1 MRHWLVFRVVAVLLF
16 GVFALVQWNDPDP
29 LAWIAVYGFAATAAA
44 VAAFGQRLGQRPLVG
59 RVGRV
64 GRVVLGA
71 LAIVCTAWMAT
82 LLPGLL
88 DFLGRGDL
96 SLLTQSMRAE
106 APEIE
111 YAREF
116 LGLALV
122 VLYALVELTFGSSH
136 SR

>member
-1 MRHWLVFRVVAVLLF
+1 MRIFRVGAALLF

-29 LAWIAVYGFAATAAA
+29 LAWIGVYGSAA
-44 VAAFGQRLGQRPLVG
+44 VTAGAAAFGHRRPVILGG
-59 RVGRV
+59 
-64 GRVVLGA
+64 
-71 LAIVCTAWMAT
+71 LAIVCAVWMAT

-88 DFLGRGDL
+88 DFLAQGDL
-96 SLLTQSMRAE
+96 GRLTESMRAE

-116 LGLALV
+116 LGLALIV
-122 VLYALVELTFGSSH
+122 VYAIVELRLTSLH